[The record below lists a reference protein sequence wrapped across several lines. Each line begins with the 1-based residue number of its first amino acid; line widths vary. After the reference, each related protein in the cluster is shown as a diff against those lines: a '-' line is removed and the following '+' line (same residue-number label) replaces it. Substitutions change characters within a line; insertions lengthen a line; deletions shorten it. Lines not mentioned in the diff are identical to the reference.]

1 MANPLRIGILG
12 EFDRGKHS
20 HWATDAAIFHAAR
33 GSGSR

>member
-1 MANPLRIGILG
+1 MANPLRIGVVG
-12 EFDRGKHS
+12 DCDRGKHS